1 MSGQN
6 LLMHVNLVARK
17 EWIEREKVE
26 FPFKKGE
33 RRKIKGKG
41 DRGKGKINLLE
52 LNFPPKSPLWL
63 KSGKGKGE
71 NKSVGVALDF
81 VVNQNYR
88 TIMYGIGKKTCVD

>member
-17 EWIEREKVE
+17 EWIEKEKVE

-52 LNFPPKSPLWL
+52 LL
-63 KSGKGKGE
+63 
-71 NKSVGVALDF
+71 
-81 VVNQNYR
+81 
-88 TIMYGIGKKTCVD
+88 

>member
-1 MSGQN
+1 
-6 LLMHVNLVARK
+6 MHVNLVARK

-41 DRGKGKINLLE
+41 EKGKINLLE